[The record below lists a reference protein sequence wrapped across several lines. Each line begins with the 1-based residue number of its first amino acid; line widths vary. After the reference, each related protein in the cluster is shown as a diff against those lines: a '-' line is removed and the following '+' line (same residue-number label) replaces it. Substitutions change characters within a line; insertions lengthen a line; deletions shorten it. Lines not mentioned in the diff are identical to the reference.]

1 MTLISSPSSDPRGC
15 TFPKDSPRVKLDHQP
30 SFTVIA
36 FVVITD
42 LISHLAVTPCK
53 QTFWKFRDVL
63 CNGCLFY
70 TRKIWV
76 RDFAAQIIKWLV
88 LKELNLVKAS
98 LNSGSFSLVVLFY
111 SLVGI
116 VNYVKGI
123 LNPVQ
128 CVKKSNMSGRFKGGQ
143 RC

>member
-1 MTLISSPSSDPRGC
+1 M
-15 TFPKDSPRVKLDHQP
+15 
-30 SFTVIA
+30 
-36 FVVITD
+36 
-42 LISHLAVTPCK
+42 
-53 QTFWKFRDVL
+53 
-63 CNGCLFY
+63 
-70 TRKIWV
+70 
-76 RDFAAQIIKWLV
+76 

-128 CVKKSNMSGRFKGGQ
+128 CVKKSNMSGRFKGGLLTLCEISVGIICVTYKDVKNFLLQ
-143 RC
+143 YFLYS